1 MPLDNLEAIAGR
13 NLDSA
18 PSSLTPGFAARQQPA
33 ARTTTPPLNV
43 ENLTFWPLQVN
54 QLEEGD
60 DEVEDMEEVP
70 MDDGHGNVTVA
81 RRRKIVFGHIK

>member
-1 MPLDNLEAIAGR
+1 MLK
-13 NLDSA
+13 LDSLA
-18 PSSLTPGFAARQQPA
+18 
-33 ARTTTPPLNV
+33 
-43 ENLTFWPLQVN
+43 LQVN

-81 RRRKIVFGHIK
+81 RRRKIVFGQIK